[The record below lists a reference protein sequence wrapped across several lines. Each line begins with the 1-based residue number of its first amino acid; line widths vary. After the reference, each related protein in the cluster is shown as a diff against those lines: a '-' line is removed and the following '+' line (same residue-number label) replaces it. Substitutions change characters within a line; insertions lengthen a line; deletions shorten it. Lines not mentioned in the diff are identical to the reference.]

1 VPSVPSGEH
10 PVSEQSLLRLSIA
23 VTAAVAAF
31 GIIVGIVSG
40 SFAIMF
46 DGFYSLTDAFM
57 TLLALLVA
65 RLIATSAEPTAKGKL
80 IDRFSVGFWH
90 LEPMVLGLNGTL
102 LMGAAIYAFINAVG
116 SLLAGGRPID
126 FGPAVIFTTVT
137 LVVSLAMGIF
147 CARAN
152 RDLRSGFVAL
162 DAQAWL
168 MTAAL
173 TSALLVAFVCG
184 YSIHGTELEWLTPYI
199 DPAVL
204 AVICLVILPV
214 PLANVRQAIADVL
227 LVTPAELKSHVDAVA
242 EAIVEK
248 HGFLSYRAY
257 VARVGRG
264 RQIELFFIAPSDWP
278 ARHLSEWD
286 AIRDEIGDAIGD
298 EGPDRWLTIVFTS
311 DPEWAD

>member
-1 VPSVPSGEH
+1 M
-10 PVSEQSLLRLSIA
+10 SEQSLLRLSIA
-23 VTAAVAAF
+23 VTAALAAF
-31 GIIVGIVSG
+31 GITVGLVSG
-40 SFAIMF
+40 SFAIVF

-57 TLLALLVA
+57 TLLALLVSK
-65 RLIATSAEPTAKGKL
+65 LIIASSQPTAKGRL

-102 LMGAAIYAFINAVG
+102 LMGAAIYAFISAVG
-116 SLLAGGRPID
+116 SLMAGGRPID
-126 FGPAVIFTTVT
+126 FGPALIFTVVTV
-137 LVVSLAMGIF
+137 LVSLVMWLF
-147 CARAN
+147 CRRAN
-152 RDLRSGFVAL
+152 RSLKSGFIAL
-162 DAQAWL
+162 DAQAWG

-173 TSALLVAFVCG
+173 TSALLIAFG
-184 YSIHGTELEWLTPYI
+184 IGHAIEGTEYTWLTPYI
-199 DPAVL
+199 DPGAL
-204 AVICLVILPV
+204 ALICLIIAPV
-214 PLANVRQAIADVL
+214 PLANVRQAVADIL
-227 LVTPAELKSHVDAVA
+227 LVTPPELKNHVDAVA
-242 EAIVEK
+242 QAIVER

-264 RQIELFFIAPSDWP
+264 KQIELFFIAPSEWP

>member
-1 VPSVPSGEH
+1 M
-10 PVSEQSLLRLSIA
+10 SEQSLLRLSIA
-23 VTAAVAAF
+23 VTAALAAF
-31 GIIVGIVSG
+31 GIVVGLVSG
-40 SFAIMF
+40 SFAIVF

-57 TLLALLVA
+57 TLLALLVSK
-65 RLIATSAEPTAKGKL
+65 LIIASAQPTATGKL

-102 LMGAAIYAFINAVG
+102 LMGAAIYAFISAVE
-116 SLLAGGRPID
+116 SLMSGGRPID
-126 FGPAVIFTTVT
+126 FGPAVIFTVVTVT
-137 LVVSLAMGIF
+137 VSLSMWLF
-147 CARAN
+147 CRRAN
-152 RDLRSGFVAL
+152 RQLNSNFIAL
-162 DAQAWL
+162 DTQAWL

-173 TSALLVAFVCG
+173 TWALLVAFGVG
-184 YSIHGTELEWLTPYI
+184 HAIDGTQYQWLTPYI
-199 DPAVL
+199 DPGAL
-204 AVICLVILPV
+204 AIICLVIAPV
-214 PLANVRQAIADVL
+214 PLAHVRQAIADIL
-227 LVTPAELKSHVDAVA
+227 LVTPVELKNHVDAVA
-242 EAIVEK
+242 QAIVER

-264 RQIELFFIAPSDWP
+264 KQIELFFIAPSEWP